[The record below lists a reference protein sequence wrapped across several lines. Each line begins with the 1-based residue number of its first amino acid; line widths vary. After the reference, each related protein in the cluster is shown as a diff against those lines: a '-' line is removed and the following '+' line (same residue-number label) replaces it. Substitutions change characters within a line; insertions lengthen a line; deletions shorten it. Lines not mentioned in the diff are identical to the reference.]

1 MDKAPDEKIILGI
14 DPGTRIMGYGLIRAR
29 GQQFSY
35 IEMGVLNLTKTEDPL
50 VRLEKIHEEVVR
62 IIEAFSPDCLSI
74 ETPFYGK
81 NVQSLI
87 KLGRAQ
93 GVAIAAAMSKGVQ
106 VHEYAPLKI
115 KQSLTGNGS
124 ASKEQVCAM
133 VFRVLGMQADQP
145 RFLDATDAM
154 AAANCHGIH
163 CKFNALAAS
172 GIKTSGSKAVGAD
185 TLRNSKKSSSKTK
198 NSNWNAFLALHP
210 ERVK

>member
-1 MDKAPDEKIILGI
+1 MDTASDERIILGI
-14 DPGTRIMGYGLIRAR
+14 DPGTRIMGYGLIRAK
-29 GQQFSY
+29 GQKFTY
-35 IEMGVLNLTKTEDPL
+35 IEMGVLNLIKTEDPL
-50 VRLEKIHEEVVR
+50 VRLKMIHEEVIRV
-62 IIEAFSPDCLSI
+62 IDAFSPSCLSI

-93 GVAIAAAMSKGVQ
+93 GVAIAAAMSKGLE

-115 KQSLTGNGS
+115 KQSLTGNGN

-133 VFRVLGMQADQP
+133 VLRILGTAAGQP

-154 AAANCHGIH
+154 AAAICHGIH
-163 CKFNALAAS
+163 SKFDGMIKAAPAA
-172 GIKTSGSKAVGAD
+172 GI
-185 TLRNSKKSSSKTK
+185 KKSSRKK
-198 NSNWNAFLALHP
+198 ANNWASFLEQHP